1 MADVPN
7 IGAGTRVVLL
17 ARAGKA
23 ADNLAEAVRQAGAE
37 LVLAADPAATD
48 EAAVRALRPQALLI
62 ALEPSIEA
70 ALDSFDEMLV
80 DPSMI
85 VIFDEADVAAH
96 RSGWDAQRWVRHLSA
111 KLRRDSNVLPPGA
124 ENEADW
130 QPSPGRVPAPSAA
143 YADVDMVRFT
153 QEAVAHADSVPAD
166 GMPADVRTPV
176 SGFDPSVLDA
186 ALLDAIPAA
195 PAPAAPPAAVVATP
209 PVAPP
214 PVAPMAVDPP
224 AIAFEAFPV
233 DAPAPEAPAAP
244 VEAPRV
250 SFGALEIEAI
260 EMDAIEMDAIDMDA
274 VEIEAVEIDGIDIAN
289 AGDDDRA
296 SLDALSFDAAEL
308 AGVGDA
314 PVATGLQLDDDAFFL
329 ETLSNDRVAPAEP
342 LPEIRFD
349 DFDAAAMDF
358 ESVQAPAPKRDPE
371 TVLSFEELIARSMAA
386 AGDVPASDPVGAAP
400 AASTSAPDLPPPLP
414 ASATETDSAEAA
426 PVAAPKFSLGELS
439 LAPVEDAPAPAPAA
453 ADKPKPA
460 SHDLSA
466 LEARISSLSL
476 VAIEDESK
484 RGTGDNPFLLDDEPL
499 PPTLDMVTPA
509 APVVPSIAPPPLASS
524 GPPPLPPLAGA
535 ESGGVVLIEA
545 GLGGPDPAR
554 QLLSSIPADFP
565 AAVLVRLH
573 LQGGR
578 YDRLVAQMERASAL
592 PVALAASG
600 ATANPGTIYFM
611 PDSVG
616 VEPAGGG
623 RLRFVPE
630 QGGATAIFA
639 ALPPGD
645 SAIVFLSGSDPS
657 LIDAA
662 MAATATGTLVA
673 AQTPEDCY
681 DGAACA
687 VLRSRGAASGLPV
700 ELAGRLAARWP
711 S

>member
-7 IGAGTRVVLL
+7 IGAGTRVALL
-17 ARAGKA
+17 ARPGKA
-23 ADNLAEAVRQAGAE
+23 ADNLADAVRQAGAE
-37 LVLAADPAATD
+37 LIVAVDPAATD
-48 EAAVRALRPQALLI
+48 EAALRALRPQALLI

-70 ALDSFDEMLV
+70 SLDNFDDILV

-130 QPSPGRVPAPSAA
+130 QPSPGKVPAPSAA
-143 YADVDMVRFT
+143 YANVDMASFT
-153 QEAVAHADSVPAD
+153 EEAVAHADSVPAD
-166 GMPADVRTPV
+166 GMPADARTPV
-176 SGFDPSVLDA
+176 PGLDPVVLDPG
-186 ALLDAIPAA
+186 LLDAIPAA
-195 PAPAAPPAAVVATP
+195 PAPVAPPVAA

-214 PVAPMAVDPP
+214 PAATFEPVP
-224 AIAFEAFPV
+224 AT
-233 DAPAPEAPAAP
+233 PAET
-244 VEAPRV
+244 PRV
-250 SFGALEIEAI
+250 SFGALEIESLEMEVAEGESFNI
-260 EMDAIEMDAIDMDA
+260 EAFN
-274 VEIEAVEIDGIDIAN
+274 IEAVDFGAPDIAH
-289 AGDDDRA
+289 APIESLSIDAMAEESLDDMSAADA
-296 SLDALSFDAAEL
+296 SLSLDAFDFDAPAV
-308 AGVGDA
+308 AA
-314 PVATGLQLDDDAFFL
+314 PADSAPAAAGLQLDDDAFFL
-329 ETLSNDRVAPAEP
+329 ETLSNDRAAPTEP

-386 AGDVPASDPVGAAP
+386 ADDVPASETVGSAP
-400 AASTSAPDLPPPLP
+400 AAPMSSPNLPPPLP
-414 ASATETDSAEAA
+414 ASTAEPANAA
-426 PVAAPKFSLGELS
+426 PAPAVAPTFSLGELS
-439 LAPVEDAPAPAPAA
+439 LAPVEDAPVAAPAP

-476 VAIEDESK
+476 VAIEDEAK
-484 RGTGDNPFLLDDEPL
+484 RGTGDNPFLLDDDPL
-499 PPTLDMVTPA
+499 PPALDMTTPA
-509 APVVPSIAPPPLASS
+509 APVVPSIAPPPLASA
-524 GPPPLPPLAGA
+524 GPPPLPPIAGA
-535 ESGGVVLIEA
+535 DTAGVVLIEA

-600 ATANPGTIYFM
+600 ASANPGTIYFM

-630 QGGATAIFA
+630 AGGATAIFA

-645 SAIVFLSGSDPS
+645 SAIVFLSGSDPA

>member
-7 IGAGTRVVLL
+7 IGAGTRVALL

-23 ADNLAEAVRQAGAE
+23 ADNLADAVRQAGAE
-37 LVLAADPAATD
+37 LIVAVDPASTD
-48 EAAVRALRPQALLI
+48 EAALRALRPQALLI

-70 ALDSFDEMLV
+70 ALDSFDEILV

-130 QPSPGRVPAPSAA
+130 QPSPGKVPAPSAA
-143 YADVDMVRFT
+143 YAHVDMARFT
-153 QEAVAHADSVPAD
+153 EEAVAHADSVPAD
-166 GMPADVRTPV
+166 GMPADARTPAP
-176 SGFDPSVLDA
+176 GLDPAVLDA
-186 ALLDAIPAA
+186 ALLDAIPVAPAPTAQPAPAPVAA
-195 PAPAAPPAAVVATP
+195 PAPS
-209 PVAPP
+209 
-214 PVAPMAVDPP
+214 
-224 AIAFEAFPV
+224 
-233 DAPAPEAPAAP
+233 APA
-244 VEAPRV
+244 EAPRV
-250 SFGALEIEAI
+250 SFGALEIESI
-260 EMDAIEMDAIDMDA
+260 EMEAADGEAFNIEAFN
-274 VEIEAVEIDGIDIAN
+274 IEAVDFGAPDVSHAPIESISIDAMDEA
-289 AGDDDRA
+289 
-296 SLDALSFDAAEL
+296 SFDDTPDA
-308 AGVGDA
+308 DA
-314 PVATGLQLDDDAFFL
+314 PLSLAAFDFDAPAAAAPAEAAPAATGLQLDDDAFFL
-329 ETLSNDRVAPAEP
+329 ETLSNDRVAPTEP

-386 AGDVPASDPVGAAP
+386 AGDVPASEAVGSAP
-400 AASTSAPDLPPPLP
+400 AAPMSSPNLPPPLP
-414 ASATETDSAEAA
+414 ASAAEPVDAA
-426 PVAAPKFSLGELS
+426 PAPAPAAAPTFSLGELS
-439 LAPVEDAPAPAPAA
+439 LAPVEDAPIAAPAA

-476 VAIEDESK
+476 VAIEDEVK

-499 PPTLDMVTPA
+499 PPIVDMATPA
-509 APVVPSIAPPPLASS
+509 APVVPSIAPPPLVSS
-524 GPPPLPPLAGA
+524 GPPPLPPLPGAGTA
-535 ESGGVVLIEA
+535 GVVLIEA

-616 VEPAGGG
+616 VEAAGGG

-645 SAIVFLSGSDPS
+645 SAIVFLSGSDPA

>member
-7 IGAGTRVVLL
+7 IGAGTRVALL
-17 ARAGKA
+17 ARPGKA
-23 ADNLAEAVRQAGAE
+23 ADNLADAVRQAGAE
-37 LVLAADPAATD
+37 LIVAVDPAATD
-48 EAAVRALRPQALLI
+48 EAALRALRPQALLI

-70 ALDSFDEMLV
+70 SLDNFDDLLV

-130 QPSPGRVPAPSAA
+130 QPSPGKVPAPSAA
-143 YADVDMVRFT
+143 YANVDMARFT

-166 GMPADVRTPV
+166 GMPADARTPAP
-176 SGFDPSVLDA
+176 GLDPAVLDA
-186 ALLDAIPAA
+186 ALLDAIPVAPAPTAPSVVAPILPPPAA
-195 PAPAAPPAAVVATP
+195 TFEPAPAAPAET
-209 PVAPP
+209 
-214 PVAPMAVDPP
+214 
-224 AIAFEAFPV
+224 
-233 DAPAPEAPAAP
+233 
-244 VEAPRV
+244 PRV
-250 SFGALEIEAI
+250 SFGALEIEALEMEVAGGEAFNI
-260 EMDAIEMDAIDMDA
+260 EAFN
-274 VEIEAVEIDGIDIAN
+274 IEAVDFGAPDVAHAPIESISIDAM
-289 AGDDDRA
+289 DDDA
-296 SLDALSFDAAEL
+296 LAGTPDADAPLSLEAFDFDAAAES
-308 AGVGDA
+308 A
-314 PVATGLQLDDDAFFL
+314 PAATGLQLDDDAFFL
-329 ETLSNDRVAPAEP
+329 ETLSNDRVAPTEP

-349 DFDAAAMDF
+349 DFDEGAMDF
-358 ESVQAPAPKRDPE
+358 ESVQTPAPKRDPE

-386 AGDVPASDPVGAAP
+386 AGDVPASEAVGSAS
-400 AASTSAPDLPPPLP
+400 AASMPSSNPPPPLP
-414 ASATETDSAEAA
+414 ASPADPPNVAPA
-426 PVAAPKFSLGELS
+426 PVAAPTFSLGELS
-439 LAPVEDAPAPAPAA
+439 LAPVEDAPIAPLA

-476 VAIEDESK
+476 VAIEDEAK

-499 PPTLDMVTPA
+499 PPIIDMATPA
-509 APVVPSIAPPPLASS
+509 APVVPAIAPPPLAAS
-524 GPPPLPPLAGA
+524 GPPPLPPLRTA

-578 YDRLVAQMERASAL
+578 YDRLVAQMERASSL
-592 PVALAASG
+592 PVALATSG
-600 ATANPGTIYFM
+600 ASANPGTIYFM
-611 PDSVG
+611 PDSIG

-630 QGGATAIFA
+630 AGGATAIFA

-645 SAIVFLSGSDPS
+645 SAIVFLSGSDPA

>member
-7 IGAGTRVVLL
+7 IGAGTRVALL

-23 ADNLAEAVRQAGAE
+23 ADNLADAVRQAGAE
-37 LVLAADPAATD
+37 LIVAVDPATTD
-48 EAAVRALRPQALLI
+48 EAALRALRPQALLI

-70 ALDSFDEMLV
+70 ALDSFDEILV

-130 QPSPGRVPAPSAA
+130 QPSPGKVPAPSAA
-143 YADVDMVRFT
+143 YAHVDMARFT
-153 QEAVAHADSVPAD
+153 EEAVAHADSVPAD
-166 GMPADVRTPV
+166 GMPADARTPV
-176 SGFDPSVLDA
+176 PGLDPTVLDA
-186 ALLDAIPAA
+186 ALLDAIPIAPAPTAQPAPAPVAA
-195 PAPAAPPAAVVATP
+195 PAPP
-209 PVAPP
+209 
-214 PVAPMAVDPP
+214 
-224 AIAFEAFPV
+224 
-233 DAPAPEAPAAP
+233 APAPSAPA
-244 VEAPRV
+244 EAPRV
-250 SFGALEIEAI
+250 SFGALEIESI
-260 EMDAIEMDAIDMDA
+260 EMEAADGEAFNIEAFN
-274 VEIEAVEIDGIDIAN
+274 IEAVDFGAPDVAHAPIESISIDAMDVGTF
-289 AGDDDRA
+289 DDTPDA
-296 SLDALSFDAAEL
+296 DAPLSLEAFDFDAPAAAAP
-308 AGVGDA
+308 AGSA
-314 PVATGLQLDDDAFFL
+314 PVASGLQLDDDAFFL
-329 ETLSNDRVAPAEP
+329 ETLSNDRVAPTEP

-386 AGDVPASDPVGAAP
+386 AGDVPASEAVGSAP
-400 AASTSAPDLPPPLP
+400 AAPTLPPPLP
-414 ASATETDSAEAA
+414 AAATQPEMPSLA
-426 PVAAPKFSLGELS
+426 PTVPAPTFSLGELS
-439 LAPVEDAPAPAPAA
+439 LAPVEDAPIAAPAA
-453 ADKPKPA
+453 SDKPKPA

-476 VAIEDESK
+476 VEIEDDVK

-499 PPTLDMVTPA
+499 PPIVDMATPA
-509 APVVPSIAPPPLASS
+509 APVVPSIAPPPLTTS
-524 GPPPLPPLAGA
+524 GPPPLPPLPGAGTA
-535 ESGGVVLIEA
+535 GVVLIEA

-645 SAIVFLSGSDPS
+645 SAIVFLSGSDPA

>member
-7 IGAGTRVVLL
+7 IGAGTRVALL

-23 ADNLAEAVRQAGAE
+23 ADNLADAVRQAGAE
-37 LVLAADPAATD
+37 LIVAVDPATTD
-48 EAAVRALRPQALLI
+48 EAALRALRPQALLI

-70 ALDSFDEMLV
+70 ALDSFDEILV

-130 QPSPGRVPAPSAA
+130 QPSPGKVPAPSAA
-143 YADVDMVRFT
+143 YAHVDMARFT
-153 QEAVAHADSVPAD
+153 EEAVAHADSVPAD
-166 GMPADVRTPV
+166 GMPADARTPV
-176 SGFDPSVLDA
+176 PGLDPTVLDA
-186 ALLDAIPAA
+186 ALLDAIPVAPAPTAQPAPAPVAA
-195 PAPAAPPAAVVATP
+195 PAPP
-209 PVAPP
+209 
-214 PVAPMAVDPP
+214 
-224 AIAFEAFPV
+224 
-233 DAPAPEAPAAP
+233 APAPSAPA
-244 VEAPRV
+244 EAPRV
-250 SFGALEIEAI
+250 SFGALEIESI
-260 EMDAIEMDAIDMDA
+260 EMEAADGEAFNIEAFN
-274 VEIEAVEIDGIDIAN
+274 IEAVDFGAPDVAHAPIESISIDAMDVGTF
-289 AGDDDRA
+289 DDTPDA
-296 SLDALSFDAAEL
+296 DAPLSLEAFDFDAPAAAAPAES
-308 AGVGDA
+308 A
-314 PVATGLQLDDDAFFL
+314 PVASGLQLDDDAFFL
-329 ETLSNDRVAPAEP
+329 ETLSNDRVAPTEP

-386 AGDVPASDPVGAAP
+386 AGDVPASEAVGSAP
-400 AASTSAPDLPPPLP
+400 AAPTLPPPLP
-414 ASATETDSAEAA
+414 AAATQPETPSPA
-426 PVAAPKFSLGELS
+426 PTVPAPTFSLGELS
-439 LAPVEDAPAPAPAA
+439 LAPVEDAPIAAPAA
-453 ADKPKPA
+453 SDKPKPA

-476 VAIEDESK
+476 VEIEDEVK

-499 PPTLDMVTPA
+499 PPIVDMATPA
-509 APVVPSIAPPPLASS
+509 APVVPSIAPPPLTTS
-524 GPPPLPPLAGA
+524 GPPPLPPLPGAGTV
-535 ESGGVVLIEA
+535 GVVLIEA

-645 SAIVFLSGSDPS
+645 SAIVFLSGSDPA

>member
-1 MADVPN
+1 MADVSN
-7 IGAGTRVVLL
+7 IGAGTRVALL
-17 ARAGKA
+17 ARPGKA
-23 ADNLAEAVRQAGAE
+23 ADNLADAVRQAGAE
-37 LVLAADPAATD
+37 LVVAVDPATTD
-48 EAAVRALRPQALLI
+48 EATLRALGPQALLI

-70 ALDSFDEMLV
+70 SLDNFDDLLV

-96 RSGWDAQRWVRHLSA
+96 RSGWDAQRWIRHLSA

-130 QPSPGRVPAPSAA
+130 QPSPGKVPAPSAA
-143 YADVDMVRFT
+143 YAHVDMVRFT

-176 SGFDPSVLDA
+176 PALDPAVLDPG
-186 ALLDAIPAA
+186 LLDAIPVAPAPTAQPAPAPVAA
-195 PAPAAPPAAVVATP
+195 PAPP
-209 PVAPP
+209 
-214 PVAPMAVDPP
+214 
-224 AIAFEAFPV
+224 
-233 DAPAPEAPAAP
+233 APAPSAPA
-244 VEAPRV
+244 EAPRV
-250 SFGALEIEAI
+250 SFGALEIESLEVEAAEGESFNI
-260 EMDAIEMDAIDMDA
+260 EAFN
-274 VEIEAVEIDGIDIAN
+274 IEAVDFGAPDIAH
-289 AGDDDRA
+289 APIESLSIDAMADE
-296 SLDALSFDAAEL
+296 SLDDMSVA
-308 AGVGDA
+308 DA
-314 PVATGLQLDDDAFFL
+314 PLSLNAFDFDVPAAAAAAPAASAPASAGLQLDDDAFFL
-329 ETLSNDRVAPAEP
+329 ETLSNDRAAPSEP

-386 AGDVPASDPVGAAP
+386 ADEVPASETVGSAP
-400 AASTSAPDLPPPLP
+400 AAPMSSPNLPPPLP
-414 ASATETDSAEAA
+414 ASTAEPADAAPA
-426 PVAAPKFSLGELS
+426 PVASPSFSLGELS
-439 LAPVEDAPAPAPAA
+439 LAPVEDAPVAAPAA

-476 VAIEDESK
+476 VDIEDEVK
-484 RGTGDNPFLLDDEPL
+484 RGSGDNPFLLDDDPL
-499 PPTLDMVTPA
+499 PPALDMTTPA
-509 APVVPSIAPPPLASS
+509 APVVPSIAPPPLVAS
-524 GPPPLPPLAGA
+524 GPPPLPPMSAAGTA
-535 ESGGVVLIEA
+535 GVVLIEA

-592 PVALAASG
+592 PVALATSG
-600 ATANPGTIYFM
+600 ASANPGTIYFM

-630 QGGATAIFA
+630 EGGATAIFA

-645 SAIVFLSGSDPS
+645 SAIVFLSGSDPA

-711 S
+711 G

>member
-1 MADVPN
+1 MADVPT
-7 IGAGTRVVLL
+7 IGAGTRVALL

-23 ADNLAEAVRQAGAE
+23 ADNLADAVRQAGAE
-37 LVLAADPAATD
+37 LIVAVDPAATD
-48 EAAVRALRPQALLI
+48 EAALRALRPQALLI

-70 ALDSFDEMLV
+70 ALDSFDEILV

-130 QPSPGRVPAPSAA
+130 QPSPGKVPAPSAA
-143 YADVDMVRFT
+143 YAHVDMARFT
-153 QEAVAHADSVPAD
+153 EEAVAHADTVPAD
-166 GMPADVRTPV
+166 GMPADARTPV
-176 SGFDPSVLDA
+176 PGLDPIVLDA
-186 ALLDAIPAA
+186 ALLDAIPVAPAPTAQPAPAPVAA
-195 PAPAAPPAAVVATP
+195 PAPS
-209 PVAPP
+209 
-214 PVAPMAVDPP
+214 
-224 AIAFEAFPV
+224 
-233 DAPAPEAPAAP
+233 APAPSAPA
-244 VEAPRV
+244 EAPRV
-250 SFGALEIEAI
+250 SFGALEIESI
-260 EMDAIEMDAIDMDA
+260 EMEAADGEAFNIEAFN
-274 VEIEAVEIDGIDIAN
+274 IEAVDFGAPDVAHAPIESISIDAMDEGTF
-289 AGDDDRA
+289 DDTP
-296 SLDALSFDAAEL
+296 DA
-308 AGVGDA
+308 DA
-314 PVATGLQLDDDAFFL
+314 PLSLEAFQFDVPAAAAPAESAPAASGLQLDDDAFFL
-329 ETLSNDRVAPAEP
+329 ETLSNDRVAPTEP

-386 AGDVPASDPVGAAP
+386 AGDVPASEAVGSAP
-400 AASTSAPDLPPPLP
+400 AAPTLPPPLP
-414 ASATETDSAEAA
+414 AAATQTETPSPA
-426 PVAAPKFSLGELS
+426 PAVPAPTFSLGELS
-439 LAPVEDAPAPAPAA
+439 LAPVEDAPIAAPAA
-453 ADKPKPA
+453 SDKPKPA

-476 VAIEDESK
+476 VAIEDEVK

-499 PPTLDMVTPA
+499 PPIVDMATPA
-509 APVVPSIAPPPLASS
+509 APVVPSIAPPPLTTS
-524 GPPPLPPLAGA
+524 GPPPLPPLPGA
-535 ESGGVVLIEA
+535 DTAGVVLIEA

-645 SAIVFLSGSDPS
+645 SAIVFLSGSDPA

>member
-7 IGAGTRVVLL
+7 IGAGTRVALL
-17 ARAGKA
+17 ARPGKA
-23 ADNLAEAVRQAGAE
+23 ADNLADAVRQAGAE
-37 LVLAADPAATD
+37 LIVAVDPAATD
-48 EAAVRALRPQALLI
+48 EAALRALRPQALLI

-70 ALDSFDEMLV
+70 SLDNFDDILV

-130 QPSPGRVPAPSAA
+130 QPSPGKVPAPSAA
-143 YADVDMVRFT
+143 YANVDMARFT

-166 GMPADVRTPV
+166 GMPADARTPAP
-176 SGFDPSVLDA
+176 GLDPAVLDA
-186 ALLDAIPAA
+186 ALLDAIPVAPAPTAQPA
-195 PAPAAPPAAVVATP
+195 PAPAATPAPPA
-209 PVAPP
+209 
-214 PVAPMAVDPP
+214 P
-224 AIAFEAFPV
+224 A
-233 DAPAPEAPAAP
+233 
-244 VEAPRV
+244 EAPRV
-250 SFGALEIEAI
+250 SFGALEIESLEMEAADGEAFNI
-260 EMDAIEMDAIDMDA
+260 EAFN
-274 VEIEAVEIDGIDIAN
+274 IEAVDFGAPDVSHAPIESISIDAMDEA
-289 AGDDDRA
+289 
-296 SLDALSFDAAEL
+296 SFDDTPDADAPLSLEAFDFDAPAAAAPAES
-308 AGVGDA
+308 A

-329 ETLSNDRVAPAEP
+329 ETLSNDRAAPTEP

-386 AGDVPASDPVGAAP
+386 ADDVPASEAVGSAP
-400 AASTSAPDLPPPLP
+400 AAPMSSPNLPPPLP
-414 ASATETDSAEAA
+414 ASAAEPVDAA
-426 PVAAPKFSLGELS
+426 PAPAAAPTFSLGELS
-439 LAPVEDAPAPAPAA
+439 LAPVEDAPIAVPAA

-476 VAIEDESK
+476 VEIEDDVK
-484 RGTGDNPFLLDDEPL
+484 RGSGDNPFLLDDDPL
-499 PPTLDMVTPA
+499 PPALDMVTPA
-509 APVVPSIAPPPLASS
+509 APVVPSIAPPPLAAS
-524 GPPPLPPLAGA
+524 GPPPLPPLSGA
-535 ESGGVVLIEA
+535 ETAGVVLIEA

-600 ATANPGTIYFM
+600 ASANPGTIYFM

-630 QGGATAIFA
+630 AGGATAIFA

-645 SAIVFLSGSDPS
+645 SAIVFLSGSDPA

-687 VLRSRGAASGLPV
+687 VLRSRGVPSGLPV

>member
-1 MADVPN
+1 MADLPN
-7 IGAGTRVVLL
+7 IGAGTRVALL

-23 ADNLAEAVRQAGAE
+23 ADNLADAVRQAGAE
-37 LVLAADPAATD
+37 LIVAVDPAATD
-48 EAAVRALRPQALLI
+48 EAALRALGPQALLI

-70 ALDSFDEMLV
+70 SLDNFDDILV

-85 VIFDEADVAAH
+85 VIFDEADVAVH

-124 ENEADW
+124 ENEAEW
-130 QPSPGRVPAPSAA
+130 QPSPGKVPAPSAA
-143 YADVDMVRFT
+143 YAHVDMARFT
-153 QEAVAHADSVPAD
+153 EEAVALADSVPVD
-166 GMPADVRTPV
+166 GMPADVRSPV
-176 SGFDPSVLDA
+176 SGLDASVLDA

-195 PAPAAPPAAVVATP
+195 PAPPQS
-209 PVAPP
+209 PV
-214 PVAPMAVDPP
+214 
-224 AIAFEAFPV
+224 
-233 DAPAPEAPAAP
+233 AAP
-244 VEAPRV
+244 VMPPPASTSGPETATAVETPRV
-250 SFGALEIEAI
+250 SFGALEIESL
-260 EMDAIEMDAIDMDA
+260 EMQSAEGEAL
-274 VEIEAVEIDGIDIAN
+274 EIEAFNIEAVDFGANDIEQASFESISIDAMEQS
-289 AGDDDRA
+289 AFGDAHDA
-296 SLDALSFDAAEL
+296 ESSLSLDAFDFEAPAA
-308 AGVGDA
+308 AVPSA
-314 PVATGLQLDDDAFFL
+314 PAPADTGLQLDDDAFFL
-329 ETLSNDRVAPAEP
+329 ETLSNDRVAPDEP

-349 DFDAAAMDF
+349 DFDASAMDF
-358 ESVQAPAPKRDPE
+358 ESVQTPAPKRDPE
-371 TVLSFEELIARSMAA
+371 AVLSFEELIARSMTSAA
-386 AGDVPASDPVGAAP
+386 DVPSSEAVG
-400 AASTSAPDLPPPLP
+400 SAPPPLP
-414 ASATETDSAEAA
+414 SSAPEPAAA
-426 PVAAPKFSLGELS
+426 PSTPAVAPTFSLGELS
-439 LAPVEDAPAPAPAA
+439 LAPVEDAPIATSAA
-453 ADKPKPA
+453 AEKAKPA

-476 VAIEDESK
+476 VEIEDDVKPAS
-484 RGTGDNPFLLDDEPL
+484 GDNPFLSDAAASQPFI
-499 PPTLDMVTPA
+499 DMATPA

-524 GPPPLPPLAGA
+524 GPPPLPPMSGA
-535 ESGGVVLIEA
+535 VAAGVVLIEA

-565 AAVLVRLH
+565 AAILVRLH

-578 YDRLVAQMERASAL
+578 YDRLVSQMERASAL

-600 ATANPGTIYFM
+600 ASANPGTIYFM

-616 VEPAGGG
+616 VAPVGGG
-623 RLRFVPE
+623 RMRFVPE
-630 QGGATAIFA
+630 EGGATAIFA

-645 SAIVFLSGSDPS
+645 SAIVFLSGSDPA

-687 VLRSRGAASGLPV
+687 VLRSRGAPSGLPV